1 MYSPGW
7 YSMVESSKKNEPLWK
22 SDHQDSGALK
32 KFFGLIILLIII
44 GVVIV
49 SIYFLTIPPE
59 TRTIYSDLEVDS
71 IQVQRS
77 HDVYVDENTTST
89 DLEVVIYLTNNGELD
104 SGEVKIDAYIK
115 SYDTRNVETPCDSND
130 SISIDEVVTDT
141 TSKTILNFKDLRI
154 KHDEKY
160 TIDFIIMEDNKIVEK
175 SSTTIK
181 VPFLEV
187 EPEPDVDYSQD
198 ADKKPGRGE
207 ETKDDGSGAMPGF
220 ESVFII
226 VALVAVLFFI
236 KNNKIRR

>member
-1 MYSPGW
+1 
-7 YSMVESSKKNEPLWK
+7 MVDTVKKDEPLWK

-49 SIYFLTIPPE
+49 SIYFLTLPPE

-175 SSTTIK
+175 SKTTIK

-187 EPEPDVDYSQD
+187 EPEPDVDYSRNENED
-198 ADKKPGRGE
+198 PGKSKD
-207 ETKDDGSGAMPGF
+207 TKEDGTGGVPGF
-220 ESVFII
+220 ESAFVFIAI
-226 VALVAVLFFI
+226 IAILFLVRVQRVR
-236 KNNKIRR
+236 K